1 MNCKNILK
9 KVFFPSVGFIVIFV
23 VLSAVLLIS
32 IFVHGLEMHPFAYV
46 VYVLSFYS
54 FIIFCVA
61 CFKTFPKYYKMTKTK
76 MNNNKYINKYFIDIT
91 FKTHVNLYRSLIIN
105 LLYVLMN
112 MIYAY
117 IYKTWWFFLLS
128 IYYLILSIMRF
139 ILTHYIRKNG
149 IGKNYLGELK
159 SARICAIIL
168 LSINLV
174 LSGAILM
181 MIYFQRGFEYQGY
194 LIYVIAMYT
203 FYTTITAIR
212 DIIKYRKYNSP
223 IISASNM
230 VKLAASLVSVL
241 TLETA
246 MLSQF
251 GADTSI
257 TTKTILIE
265 ATGAG
270 ISIII
275 VTMATYFI
283 IYTNKEIRKYK
294 EIL

>member
-1 MNCKNILK
+1 
-9 KVFFPSVGFIVIFV
+9 
-23 VLSAVLLIS
+23 
-32 IFVHGLEMHPFAYV
+32 
-46 VYVLSFYS
+46 
-54 FIIFCVA
+54 
-61 CFKTFPKYYKMTKTK
+61 
-76 MNNNKYINKYFIDIT
+76 
-91 FKTHVNLYRSLIIN
+91 
-105 LLYVLMN
+105 
-112 MIYAY
+112 
-117 IYKTWWFFLLS
+117 
-128 IYYLILSIMRF
+128 
-139 ILTHYIRKNG
+139 
-149 IGKNYLGELK
+149 
-159 SARICAIIL
+159 
-168 LSINLV
+168 
-174 LSGAILM
+174 M

-223 IISASNM
+223 IIFSSNM

-283 IYTNKEIRKYK
+283 IYTNKEIKNIRR
-294 EIL
+294 